1 MRDHRVWL
9 IIQTAL
15 QLREEDSSL
24 THELLKGLFF
34 AAAIIGYNA
43 KIPTKDLYSMHQK
56 LTAEIIKNITQQN
69 PYRQE
74 KSWKPKR

>member
-1 MRDHRVWL
+1 MKDPRVWL

-24 THELLKGLFF
+24 TQELLKGLFF
-34 AAAIIGYNA
+34 AAIIIGYNA

-69 PYRQE
+69 TI
-74 KSWKPKR
+74 